1 MKFYKSKF
9 FIICVAVAIVLVLVP
24 SALSVFGYTDLV
36 RSGLKTVAKPF
47 EWCGSK
53 VSGAVSGFVS
63 VFTEYDKLKEENAAL
78 REALE
83 NAENE
88 AYERE
93 VVQAEND
100 WLKSYLKVKTD
111 HPEFA
116 ITDAT
121 IVSRQAGNY
130 ATVLTLNRGTVHGIK
145 RNMSVITAD
154 GVFGYVSEAGLD
166 WCKVVSLVETASSVS
181 AYTDRTGTVGVVEG
195 DSLLREDGLCR
206 MTYIDAS
213 ADIKVGDRVYT
224 GGNGKIYPDGLLIG
238 TVTSIEADEYSRT
251 LVAHIEPAVDFSD
264 INATNKVM
272 IITGYNTTGGSKN
285 ETSPQE

>member
-1 MKFYKSKF
+1 MKFYRSKF

-53 VSGAVSGFVS
+53 VSEAVSGFVS
-63 VFTEYDKLKEENAAL
+63 VFTEYDKLKEENEEL

-83 NAENE
+83 NAENK
-88 AYERE
+88 AYENS
-93 VVQAEND
+93 VIQAEND

-111 HPEFA
+111 HPQFA

-154 GVFGYVSEAGLD
+154 GVFGYVNEVGLD

-195 DSLLREDGLCR
+195 NSLLREDGLCR

-213 ADIKVGDRVYT
+213 ADIKVGDKVYT

-238 TVTSIEADEYSRT
+238 EVVSIEADEYSRT

-264 INATNKVM
+264 IGATNKVM
-272 IITGYNTTGGSKN
+272 IITGYNTTGGTKD